1 MARIVATAS
10 NKESTNGTTMTQPKR
25 SSLNHTASEAPK
37 YIPLV
42 VDLRPM
48 RLTTGRTYD
57 HKKINNKLI
66 NKLII
71 NQEVTTEDTHNPGE
85 EAHR

>member
-1 MARIVATAS
+1 
-10 NKESTNGTTMTQPKR
+10 
-25 SSLNHTASEAPK
+25 
-37 YIPLV
+37 LV

-57 HKKINNKLI
+57 HKKKKKI

>member
-1 MARIVATAS
+1 MRATDRY
-10 NKESTNGTTMTQPKR
+10 KV
-25 SSLNHTASEAPK
+25 H
-37 YIPLV
+37 LV

-57 HKKINNKLI
+57 HKKKNNKLI